1 MKETS
6 ISLFKGYS
14 DTHPQDSTLQEIV
27 NLIRNDALVRDRTE
41 KHRYY
46 SHNGQ
51 KAAAAWEKAACPCFA
66 VAVCFGGGKQ
76 AENITGWTSLAL
88 ADIDHIDAD
97 RLPELIGRV
106 RADKHTLLSYT
117 TISGTGLRIIYRTDC
132 LTTTPEKNRKLYSKI
147 FEQGNRYYADLLGCE
162 CDLKCKNI
170 TRLSG
175 LAHDPD
181 VYFNPD
187 AAAMPV
193 ELKGDKKEQPAKPS
207 IRNRRLEKAVAA
219 AAGELAEQGIV
230 YEAHQR
236 NQYIMRM
243 GYLLNAYGVAQASAT
258 GWAVKRFADYDGDVA
273 AVFRSCYQHTEEHG
287 RRPLQGRT
295 PNAGG
300 NDGFASV
307 EDIERFLDTQARFR
321 YNEATGK
328 CETAVAGTDGAE
340 GEYTEIDDRF
350 VNTLWSRMSVDTN

>member
-132 LTTTPEKNRKLYSKI
+132 LTAGEEPESLFQNLRAG
-147 FEQGNRYYADLLGCE
+147 QPLLCRPAGIRMRPE
-162 CDLKCKNI
+162 MQEYHEAQRTG
-170 TRLSG
+170 TR
-175 LAHDPD
+175 P
-181 VYFNPD
+181 
-187 AAAMPV
+187 
-193 ELKGDKKEQPAKPS
+193 
-207 IRNRRLEKAVAA
+207 RRL
-219 AAGELAEQGIV
+219 LQS
-230 YEAHQR
+230 R
-236 NQYIMRM
+236 
-243 GYLLNAYGVAQASAT
+243 
-258 GWAVKRFADYDGDVA
+258 
-273 AVFRSCYQHTEEHG
+273 C
-287 RRPLQGRT
+287 RRH
-295 PNAGG
+295 
-300 NDGFASV
+300 
-307 EDIERFLDTQARFR
+307 AR
-321 YNEATGK
+321 
-328 CETAVAGTDGAE
+328 
-340 GEYTEIDDRF
+340 
-350 VNTLWSRMSVDTN
+350 

>member
-132 LTTTPEKNRKLYSKI
+132 LTAIPEKNRKVYSKI

-162 CDLKCKNI
+162 CDRNARMSRGSADG
-170 TRLSG
+170 TR
-175 LAHDPD
+175 P
-181 VYFNPD
+181 
-187 AAAMPV
+187 
-193 ELKGDKKEQPAKPS
+193 
-207 IRNRRLEKAVAA
+207 RRLLQSRCRRHARRTESRQERAA
-219 AAGELAEQGIV
+219 RQ
-230 YEAHQR
+230 
-236 NQYIMRM
+236 
-243 GYLLNAYGVAQASAT
+243 
-258 GWAVKRFADYDGDVA
+258 
-273 AVFRSCYQHTEEHG
+273 
-287 RRPLQGRT
+287 
-295 PNAGG
+295 
-300 NDGFASV
+300 
-307 EDIERFLDTQARFR
+307 
-321 YNEATGK
+321 
-328 CETAVAGTDGAE
+328 
-340 GEYTEIDDRF
+340 
-350 VNTLWSRMSVDTN
+350 TLYP

>member
-1 MKETS
+1 MLIYHLSGSYMWEPLFSVSGALFGTSLRKTLITIIMKETS

-117 TISGTGLRIIYRTDC
+117 TISGTGLRIIYR
-132 LTTTPEKNRKLYSKI
+132 KI
-147 FEQGNRYYADLLGCE
+147 GR
-162 CDLKCKNI
+162 
-170 TRLSG
+170 
-175 LAHDPD
+175 
-181 VYFNPD
+181 
-187 AAAMPV
+187 
-193 ELKGDKKEQPAKPS
+193 
-207 IRNRRLEKAVAA
+207 
-219 AAGELAEQGIV
+219 
-230 YEAHQR
+230 
-236 NQYIMRM
+236 
-243 GYLLNAYGVAQASAT
+243 ASC
-258 GWAVKRFADYDGDVA
+258 R
-273 AVFRSCYQHTEEHG
+273 
-287 RRPLQGRT
+287 
-295 PNAGG
+295 
-300 NDGFASV
+300 
-307 EDIERFLDTQARFR
+307 ER
-321 YNEATGK
+321 
-328 CETAVAGTDGAE
+328 V
-340 GEYTEIDDRF
+340 
-350 VNTLWSRMSVDTN
+350 

>member
-1 MKETS
+1 MREPLFSVSGALFGTSLRKTLITIIMKETS

-132 LTTTPEKNRKLYSKI
+132 LTTTPEKNRKVYSKI
-147 FEQGNRYYADLLGCE
+147 FEQGNHYYADLLGCE

-193 ELKGDKKEQPAKPS
+193 ELKLS
-207 IRNRRLEKAVAA
+207 LIH
-219 AAGELAEQGIV
+219 I
-230 YEAHQR
+230 
-236 NQYIMRM
+236 
-243 GYLLNAYGVAQASAT
+243 
-258 GWAVKRFADYDGDVA
+258 
-273 AVFRSCYQHTEEHG
+273 
-287 RRPLQGRT
+287 
-295 PNAGG
+295 
-300 NDGFASV
+300 
-307 EDIERFLDTQARFR
+307 
-321 YNEATGK
+321 
-328 CETAVAGTDGAE
+328 
-340 GEYTEIDDRF
+340 
-350 VNTLWSRMSVDTN
+350 

>member
-1 MKETS
+1 MLIYHLSGSHMREPLFSVSGALFGTSLRKTLITIIMKETS

-117 TISGTGLRIIYRTDC
+117 TISGTGLRIHGDCRSPAQEAKRYSDLVSSTVPLRRGFPRT
-132 LTTTPEKNRKLYSKI
+132 
-147 FEQGNRYYADLLGCE
+147 GAG
-162 CDLKCKNI
+162 
-170 TRLSG
+170 RLRVQNS
-175 LAHDPD
+175 L
-181 VYFNPD
+181 
-187 AAAMPV
+187 
-193 ELKGDKKEQPAKPS
+193 S
-207 IRNRRLEKAVAA
+207 
-219 AAGELAEQGIV
+219 
-230 YEAHQR
+230 
-236 NQYIMRM
+236 
-243 GYLLNAYGVAQASAT
+243 
-258 GWAVKRFADYDGDVA
+258 
-273 AVFRSCYQHTEEHG
+273 
-287 RRPLQGRT
+287 
-295 PNAGG
+295 
-300 NDGFASV
+300 
-307 EDIERFLDTQARFR
+307 
-321 YNEATGK
+321 
-328 CETAVAGTDGAE
+328 
-340 GEYTEIDDRF
+340 
-350 VNTLWSRMSVDTN
+350 

>member
-132 LTTTPEKNRKLYSKI
+132 LTTTPEKNRKVYSKI

-162 CDLKCKNI
+162 CDLKCKNV

-193 ELKGDKKEQPAKPS
+193 ELKVDKKEQSAKPS

-236 NQYIMRM
+236 NPVGGETLCRLRR
-243 GYLLNAYGVAQASAT
+243 GCSRHFPVVLPTHRRA
-258 GWAVKRFADYDGDVA
+258 WA
-273 AVFRSCYQHTEEHG
+273 
-287 RRPLQGRT
+287 
-295 PNAGG
+295 
-300 NDGFASV
+300 ASV
-307 EDIERFLDTQARFR
+307 ARADAECR
-321 YNEATGK
+321 RQRRICQCGGHRTLPRH
-328 CETAVAGTDGAE
+328 AGP
-340 GEYTEIDDRF
+340 F
-350 VNTLWSRMSVDTN
+350 PVQ

>member
-132 LTTTPEKNRKLYSKI
+132 LTTTPEKNRKVYSKI

-162 CDLKCKNI
+162 CDLKCKNV

-193 ELKGDKKEQPAKPS
+193 ELKGDKKEQPAKSS

-219 AAGELAEQGIV
+219 AAGELWQNRASFTK
-230 YEAHQR
+230 HT
-236 NQYIMRM
+236 
-243 GYLLNAYGVAQASAT
+243 SAT
-258 GWAVKRFADYDGDVA
+258 NT
-273 AVFRSCYQHTEEHG
+273 SCAWGICSMPTEWRKPALPSG
-287 RRPLQGRT
+287 R
-295 PNAGG
+295 
-300 NDGFASV
+300 
-307 EDIERFLDTQARFR
+307 
-321 YNEATGK
+321 
-328 CETAVAGTDGAE
+328 
-340 GEYTEIDDRF
+340 
-350 VNTLWSRMSVDTN
+350 

>member
-51 KAAAAWEKAACPCFA
+51 KVA

-117 TISGTGLRIIYRTDC
+117 TISVR
-132 LTTTPEKNRKLYSKI
+132 
-147 FEQGNRYYADLLGCE
+147 
-162 CDLKCKNI
+162 
-170 TRLSG
+170 
-175 LAHDPD
+175 
-181 VYFNPD
+181 
-187 AAAMPV
+187 
-193 ELKGDKKEQPAKPS
+193 
-207 IRNRRLEKAVAA
+207 
-219 AAGELAEQGIV
+219 
-230 YEAHQR
+230 
-236 NQYIMRM
+236 
-243 GYLLNAYGVAQASAT
+243 
-258 GWAVKRFADYDGDVA
+258 
-273 AVFRSCYQHTEEHG
+273 
-287 RRPLQGRT
+287 
-295 PNAGG
+295 
-300 NDGFASV
+300 GFALSTV
-307 EDIERFLDTQARFR
+307 R
-321 YNEATGK
+321 
-328 CETAVAGTDGAE
+328 TA
-340 GEYTEIDDRF
+340 
-350 VNTLWSRMSVDTN
+350 

>member
-132 LTTTPEKNRKLYSKI
+132 LTTTPEKNRKVYSKI

-219 AAGELAEQGIV
+219 AAGELAEQ
-230 YEAHQR
+230 ASFTRHT
-236 NQYIMRM
+236 
-243 GYLLNAYGVAQASAT
+243 SAT
-258 GWAVKRFADYDGDVA
+258 NT
-273 AVFRSCYQHTEEHG
+273 SCAWGICSMPTEWRKPALPGG
-287 RRPLQGRT
+287 R
-295 PNAGG
+295 
-300 NDGFASV
+300 
-307 EDIERFLDTQARFR
+307 
-321 YNEATGK
+321 
-328 CETAVAGTDGAE
+328 
-340 GEYTEIDDRF
+340 
-350 VNTLWSRMSVDTN
+350 

>member
-132 LTTTPEKNRKLYSKI
+132 LTTTPEKNRKFYSKI

-162 CDLKCKNI
+162 CDLKC
-170 TRLSG
+170 
-175 LAHDPD
+175 
-181 VYFNPD
+181 
-187 AAAMPV
+187 
-193 ELKGDKKEQPAKPS
+193 
-207 IRNRRLEKAVAA
+207 
-219 AAGELAEQGIV
+219 
-230 YEAHQR
+230 
-236 NQYIMRM
+236 
-243 GYLLNAYGVAQASAT
+243 
-258 GWAVKRFADYDGDVA
+258 
-273 AVFRSCYQHTEEHG
+273 
-287 RRPLQGRT
+287 
-295 PNAGG
+295 
-300 NDGFASV
+300 
-307 EDIERFLDTQARFR
+307 
-321 YNEATGK
+321 
-328 CETAVAGTDGAE
+328 
-340 GEYTEIDDRF
+340 
-350 VNTLWSRMSVDTN
+350 

>member
-1 MKETS
+1 MREPLFSVSGALFGTSLRKTLITIIMKETS

-132 LTTTPEKNRKLYSKI
+132 LTTTPEKNRKFYSKI

-193 ELKGDKKEQPAKPS
+193 ELKGDKKEQPAKPLS
-207 IRNRRLEKAVAA
+207 VTGGWRKRLLPLPANWQNRASFTK
-219 AAGELAEQGIV
+219 
-230 YEAHQR
+230 HT
-236 NQYIMRM
+236 
-243 GYLLNAYGVAQASAT
+243 SAT
-258 GWAVKRFADYDGDVA
+258 NT
-273 AVFRSCYQHTEEHG
+273 SCAWGICSMPTEWRKPALPGG
-287 RRPLQGRT
+287 R
-295 PNAGG
+295 
-300 NDGFASV
+300 
-307 EDIERFLDTQARFR
+307 
-321 YNEATGK
+321 
-328 CETAVAGTDGAE
+328 
-340 GEYTEIDDRF
+340 
-350 VNTLWSRMSVDTN
+350 